1 MRITHSHAPAP
12 RRLSAP
18 LLALL
23 LAAGAAAQTAP
34 DGASLEKPTPFP
46 GGVADPAR
54 GIGYTADAKGI
65 VAVRLSDGARLW
77 KYEGAWRPIV
87 ASGGWLVASRASAP
101 HTLTVVVLDT
111 ARAARQRLSTDVK
124 FPEWVSVSTFDGEE
138 FSYAAGLRRG
148 GARRPTDLVL
158 AWEAHSRYR
167 GGANPPPF
175 VLEQQQRDETGAALI
190 DLTGGSVSRLAQSD
204 AALAADSSPACR
216 DRDALRREP
225 SASEACGV
233 GARAYYS
240 VETPGGK
247 CALRARAVSSG
258 RLLWELPLACR
269 PAARPGRL
277 RA

>member
-1 MRITHSHAPAP
+1 MKITHAHARAP
-12 RRLSAP
+12 SRLGAP

-23 LAAGAAAQTAP
+23 LAAGAAAQAAT

-46 GGVADPAR
+46 GGVADPSR

-65 VAVRLSDGARLW
+65 IAVRLRDGARLW
-77 KYEGAWRPIV
+77 KYEGAWRPLV

-101 HTLTVVVLDT
+101 QTLTVVVLDA
-111 ARAARQRLSTDVK
+111 ARAARQRLSADVK
-124 FPEWVSVSTFDGEE
+124 FPEWVSVSTFDGEV
-138 FSYAAGLRRG
+138 FSYAAVLRH

-175 VLEQQQRDETGAALI
+175 VLEQQRRDETGAWLI
-190 DLTGGSVSRLAQSD
+190 DLTGGRVSRLAESD
-204 AALAADSSPACR
+204 AAVAADSSPPCR
-216 DRDALRREP
+216 DREALRREP
-225 SASEACGV
+225 GASEACAV

-240 VETPGGK
+240 VETPAGK
-247 CALRARAVSSG
+247 CALRARSVSTG

-277 RA
+277 KA